1 MKQVEVKE
9 KDALVITA
17 APNLNKPPS
26 LDAQPLREVG
36 SSHTHTPQ
44 QVRGTG
50 GQHQVS
56 LPPVIQLS
64 LCPYAGTKD

>member
-36 SSHTHTPQ
+36 SSHTHTPASERHRWAAPGISSSRDST
-44 QVRGTG
+44 V
-50 GQHQVS
+50 
-56 LPPVIQLS
+56 PLS
-64 LCPYAGTKD
+64 LCRD